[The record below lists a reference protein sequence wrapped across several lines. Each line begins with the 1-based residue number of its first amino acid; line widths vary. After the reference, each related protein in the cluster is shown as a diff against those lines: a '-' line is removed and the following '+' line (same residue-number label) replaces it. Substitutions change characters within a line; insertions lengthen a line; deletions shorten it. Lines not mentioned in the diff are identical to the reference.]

1 MDCAID
7 NAMQLVSLVGYTAVW
22 TLQNDAGGGKK
33 KSTCAPSVAKV
44 KSRLCIHGPSRI
56 LNGCPIIHYLLGCNQ
71 ALSHGG
77 AMHPLQIWVHL
88 LGVKKKNVNDKR
100 ADQPAAK
107 RAEPHRLHVL
117 SPLNRRGWKRLFCK
131 NVCMC
136 KMRATLQGALYYSII
151 GFVVLT
157 NALFT
162 LMHTH
167 IHSICTTASY
177 MYINVRTYMHSYW
190 KPLHSLCSWS
200 GYWPGHNTV

>member
-56 LNGCPIIHYLLGCNQ
+56 LNGCPIIHYHLGCNQ

-88 LGVKKKNVNDKR
+88 LGVKKKCQWQTCWSARCKTCGTPPSPRVVSVEPSWLETTLLQKCMHVQNARNVTGSIILFNYWFCCPDKR
-100 ADQPAAK
+100 AFYAYAYTYTQYMYNSI
-107 RAEPHRLHVL
+107 LHVY
-117 SPLNRRGWKRLFCK
+117 KC
-131 NVCMC
+131 
-136 KMRATLQGALYYSII
+136 TYIYALLLKAAA
-151 GFVVLT
+151 LT
-157 NALFT
+157 VFMVWLLA
-162 LMHTH
+162 
-167 IHSICTTASY
+167 
-177 MYINVRTYMHSYW
+177 
-190 KPLHSLCSWS
+190 WS
-200 GYWPGHNTV
+200 